1 MNKEFHFS
9 HPLKV
14 QNVNFLRKNVDVRGF
29 TFDNLEYAAMS
40 SLPLNNVTQVFGCE
54 IKEYERKWA
63 SKKVTSQRWHFIDI
77 VHMFRKVKKDSVFRL
92 VPELFDSYHEIK
104 ASRSADH
111 KATCMLSVLYT
122 SLEQQRASHKIRREI
137 NGKVTR

>member
-77 VHMFRKVKKDSVFRL
+77 VHMFKKVKKIQFSALFLSFLTLTMKSRPLGRL
-92 VPELFDSYHEIK
+92 TTRPPVCFPFCTLASSNKELAIK
-104 ASRSADH
+104 YEE
-111 KATCMLSVLYT
+111 K
-122 SLEQQRASHKIRREI
+122 
-137 NGKVTR
+137 